1 MDEYVL
7 KGEGLRKVYYGEG
20 VSVEALKDASF
31 TIYPG
36 EFVVVLGPSGS
47 GKSTL
52 LNMLGG
58 MDQPSD
64 GKLFYVR
71 QTKNGPEEIEL
82 TSLNADKI
90 SDYRREAVG
99 FVFQFFNLIPSLS
112 ALENVELS
120 ASMSENPRDCR
131 EMMRLVN
138 LEGRE
143 KHFPSQLSGGEQQRV
158 SIARAIVK
166 RPKLLLC
173 DEPTGALDSKNSVE
187 VVKLLVKVKEEM
199 GCPIIAITH
208 NAAMAQVADRVFY
221 MKDGMLEKIVT
232 NEHPIPVEEM
242 VW

>member
-1 MDEYVL
+1 ML

-120 ASMSENPRDCR
+120 ASMSEDPRDCR

-199 GCPIIAITH
+199 GCPVIAITH

>member
-1 MDEYVL
+1 MEEYVL
-7 KGEGLRKVYYGEG
+7 KGEGLTKIYYGDG

-166 RPKLLLC
+166 RPQLLLC
-173 DEPTGALDSKNSVE
+173 DEPTGALDCKNSVE

-199 GCPIIAITH
+199 GCPVIAITH

>member
-1 MDEYVL
+1 ML

-99 FVFQFFNLIPSLS
+99 FVFQFCNLIPSLS

-199 GCPIIAITH
+199 GCPVIAITH

>member
-1 MDEYVL
+1 ML

>member
-1 MDEYVL
+1 ML

-90 SDYRREAVG
+90 SDSRREAVG

-199 GCPIIAITH
+199 GCPVIAITH

>member
-1 MDEYVL
+1 ML

-99 FVFQFFNLIPSLS
+99 FVFRFFNLIPSLS

-199 GCPIIAITH
+199 GCPVIAITH
-208 NAAMAQVADRVFY
+208 NAAMAQVADLVFY

>member
-1 MDEYVL
+1 ML

-143 KHFPSQLSGGEQQRV
+143 KHFPFQLSGGEQQRV

-199 GCPIIAITH
+199 GCPVIAITH

>member
-1 MDEYVL
+1 MEQYVL

-199 GCPIIAITH
+199 GCPVIAITH